1 MGEIWFK
8 ICSLAHSLVRPV
20 LFCGGDC
27 FLDASDRGGVRP
39 SVRWKMETRVRA
51 RLRERACLS
60 VCLSADRRRR
70 RWPRDRVALSL
81 SVLLPAIIF
90 WINSIIND
98 YTFFLNLQVLLNMKS
113 FTTFVVAIVQ
123 EGSHVDGRA
132 GERESFQRAART
144 GGGGRAR
151 RHRRPGGRPGG
162 GRAIQRTTFASH
174 GPLEGSTEGRKNE
187 AKPLQLP
194 LFHPLARSLA
204 SNTTVDLGCKACRQC
219 FHFR

>member
-1 MGEIWFK
+1 M
-8 ICSLAHSLVRPV
+8 
-20 LFCGGDC
+20 
-27 FLDASDRGGVRP
+27 
-39 SVRWKMETRVRA
+39 
-51 RLRERACLS
+51 S

-90 WINSIIND
+90 WINPIIND

-113 FTTFVVAIVQ
+113 FTTFVFAIVQ

-151 RHRRPGGRPGG
+151 RHRRPGGRTDERRAGE
-162 GRAIQRTTFASH
+162 RAIQRTTFASH

-194 LFHPLARSLA
+194 LFHPLARPLA